1 MKIINLIVDFRKN
14 KENSIS
20 EFWIITLKLL
30 DKFQNNLD
38 MMIYNLDVLKKFSS
52 LNQFKELVNLEFVD
66 LIIRVTSNTEFS
78 KVASLGLYILDNII
92 KIGKNKEMMRNTKP
106 LTFIV
111 KLLTKF
117 LNDDI
122 LSLVIY

>member
-1 MKIINLIVDFRKN
+1 M
-14 KENSIS
+14 
-20 EFWIITLKLL
+20 